1 MDHFFKN
8 LIPKMKKI
16 FALCCC
22 LILTSCFE
30 ITERIKHHDDQ
41 SGEYTLMVDFSQS
54 WLKTKS
60 AIWLEEVDGVK
71 IPNEQE
77 ITQKLDDFKSKVS
90 KIEGIS
96 NVTTKTDF
104 DRYIFIIKLDYK
116 SLKALNEVVNTLN
129 KQKNQIHFNANSKSF
144 ERIASYPIPEKL
156 IKDEKKKED
165 LEKASIVSIYT
176 FDRDISATS
185 NANSKVSKNKKTVFL
200 KQSLYSVLKKSS
212 LMNNTIQLNQ

>member
-1 MDHFFKN
+1 
-8 LIPKMKKI
+8 MKKI

-22 LILTSCFE
+22 LFLTSCFE

-41 SGEYTLMVDFSQS
+41 SGEYTLMVDFSKS

-77 ITQKLDDFKSKVS
+77 ITQKLTDFKSKVS

-104 DRYIFIIKLDYK
+104 ERYIFIIKLDYK

-129 KQKNQIHFNANSKSF
+129 KQKNQIHFTANSRSF
-144 ERIASYPIPEKL
+144 ERIASYPIPENL
-156 IKDEKKKED
+156 LKDEKKKED
-165 LEKASIVSIYT
+165 LEKANIVSIYT
-176 FDRDISATS
+176 FDHDVLNASNTNCKISP
-185 NANSKVSKNKKTVFL
+185 NKKTVFL
-200 KQSLYSVLKKSS
+200 KQSMYSVLKKSS

>member
-1 MDHFFKN
+1 
-8 LIPKMKKI
+8 MKKI

-22 LILTSCFE
+22 LLLTSCFE

-77 ITQKLDDFKSKVS
+77 ISQKLDEFKSKVS

-96 NVTTKTDF
+96 NVSTKTDF
-104 DRYIFIIKLDYK
+104 DSYVFIIKLDYK
-116 SLKALNEVVNTLN
+116 NPKALNEVVNTLN
-129 KQKNQIHFNANSKSF
+129 KQKNQIHFAADSKSF
-144 ERIASYPIPEKL
+144 ERMASYPIPDKL
-156 IKDEKKKED
+156 IKDEKKKQD

-176 FDRDISATS
+176 FDRNILSAS
-185 NANSKVSKNKKTVFL
+185 NANSKISKNKKTVFL
-200 KQSLYSVLKKSS
+200 KQSMYSVLKKSS

>member
-1 MDHFFKN
+1 
-8 LIPKMKKI
+8 MKKI

-90 KIEGIS
+90 KIDGIS

-116 SLKALNEVVNTLN
+116 NLKALNEVVNTLN

-156 IKDEKKKED
+156 IKDEKKKEE
-165 LEKASIVSIYT
+165 LEKASIISIYT